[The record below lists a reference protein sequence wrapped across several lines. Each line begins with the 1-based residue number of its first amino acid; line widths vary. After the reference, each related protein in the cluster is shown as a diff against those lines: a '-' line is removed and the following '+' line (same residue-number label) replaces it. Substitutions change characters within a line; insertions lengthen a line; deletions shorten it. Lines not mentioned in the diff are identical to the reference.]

1 MQTMFRSSCGDVF
14 DVLHSFNDRPT
25 SQPSRHLQR
34 LQDSAH
40 ALAFKAIPST
50 EEITVAIMATLAANN
65 MVDGVHARVT
75 LTRGTKTTSS
85 MNPEFNV
92 FG

>member
-1 MQTMFRSSCGDVF
+1 MTHPPVSTGRLGFF
-14 DVLHSFNDRPT
+14 P
-25 SQPSRHLQR
+25 RHLRR

-40 ALAFKAIPST
+40 ALAFEAIPSS
-50 EEITVAIMATLAANN
+50 EDVTVAIMATLAANG
-65 MVDGVHARVT
+65 MVDGAHARVT

-92 FG
+92 YG